1 MAFALGNKILPG
13 YLRQVGDKIEICFDH
28 TGPTSYTQF
37 STTTGL
43 GGEVIQASS
52 LGIGGFDFVETMR
65 DTTGQ
70 VAIGVVMTGSGTGN
84 AVKSFTLVYT
94 ALATATIGGQSQ
106 TINTQVAT
114 ATNLST
120 LSWRIYAVC
129 V

>member
-1 MAFALGNKILPG
+1 MAFALGNKVLPG
-13 YLRQVGDKIEICFDH
+13 YLRQVGDKIEIVFDH

-37 STTTGL
+37 STSTGL
-43 GGEVIQASS
+43 GGEVIQASA
-52 LGIGGFDFVETMR
+52 LGIGGFDFVEVTR

-70 VAIGVVMTGSGTGN
+70 VGVAVVMVTSGSGN

-94 ALATATIGGQSQ
+94 ALVTATVGGQSQ
-106 TINTQVAT
+106 TINTQIAA

-120 LSWRIYAVC
+120 FSWRIKALC

>member
-1 MAFALGNKILPG
+1 MAFALGNKVLPG
-13 YLRQVGDKIEICFDH
+13 YLRQVGDKIEIVFDH

-43 GGEVIQASS
+43 GGEVLLASS
-52 LGIGGFDFVETMR
+52 LGVGGFDFVEVSR

-70 VAIGVVMTGSGTGN
+70 ISAGIALTASGTGN
-84 AVKSFTLVYT
+84 AVKQVSLIYV
-94 ALATATIGGQSQ
+94 ALATATMGGQSQ

-120 LSWRIYAVC
+120 FSWRIKALC